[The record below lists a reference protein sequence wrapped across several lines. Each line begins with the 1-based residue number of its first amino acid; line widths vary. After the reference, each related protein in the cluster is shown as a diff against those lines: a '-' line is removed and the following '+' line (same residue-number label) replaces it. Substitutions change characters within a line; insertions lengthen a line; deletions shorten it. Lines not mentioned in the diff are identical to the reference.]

1 MTAISG
7 AAMPERS
14 IRELIEAVVRPQK
27 GPARMRIAI
36 LGEGTRGDIWPLIAL
51 GAHMT
56 RRGHEVAVVGS
67 EEFRTMAGAA
77 GSRFVALPASRS
89 AYLASDEGQ
98 RSLRRGELTQMRGT
112 QNFLRLHR
120 KGIEDA
126 LIEAAEG
133 ADVLVTGHNVQ
144 DLSQSLA
151 ITRGIPQAVVHLFPV
166 MPTAEFTAPLLTGRQ
181 LPTPALRRASHRL
194 LIHLS
199 WRGNLGANRALAQR
213 LGLARPPRSSL
224 HLCADPRTL
233 ALQAFSP
240 GVLPKPR
247 DWPDNW
253 PVTGFWQL
261 PTAVRGPLGEG
272 LPDDLAAWIDAG
284 DSPVF
289 LGFGSMPI
297 LDPGG
302 FLSMATEVTRS
313 LGVRAVV
320 NMPLAD
326 GGASSA
332 DQPEHL
338 RTVGA
343 VDHERLLRR
352 CSAAVHHGGAGTLAA
367 SLRAGLPTMVCSV
380 WADQPFWGRRIETL
394 GAGAH
399 VPFKRLDAHELEAGL
414 RRLLSD
420 PVRERAAALGEEIR
434 AEGDGTE
441 VAAQLL
447 DDWLGTARP
456 ILTRQDGSLA

>member
-1 MTAISG
+1 
-7 AAMPERS
+7 
-14 IRELIEAVVRPQK
+14 
-27 GPARMRIAI
+27 MRIAI

-126 LIEAAEG
+126 LIDATEG
-133 ADVLVTGHNVQ
+133 ADALVTGHNVQ
-144 DLSQSLA
+144 DLAQSLA
-151 ITRGIPQAVVHLFPV
+151 ITRGIPQAVVHLFPLV
-166 MPTAEFTAPLLTGRQ
+166 PTAEFTPPLLTARQ

-194 LIHLS
+194 LIHLW
-199 WRGNLGANRALAQR
+199 WRGNLDAKRAFAKR
-213 LGLARPPRSSL
+213 LGLSRPPRSSL
-224 HLCADPRTL
+224 HLCTDPRTL
-233 ALQAFSP
+233 VLQAFSP
-240 GVLPKPR
+240 SVLPKPR

-284 DSPVF
+284 EPPVF
-289 LGFGSMPI
+289 LGLGSMPM
-297 LDPGG
+297 LDPEG
-302 FLSMATEVTRS
+302 FLAMATEVTRS

-320 NMPLAD
+320 NMPLGRRRRI
-326 GGASSA
+326 GGRPARAPANGRRGRSRAPSPALLGGRAS
-332 DQPEHL
+332 
-338 RTVGA
+338 
-343 VDHERLLRR
+343 RR
-352 CSAAVHHGGAGTLAA
+352 RRHARRLAA
-367 SLRAGLPTMVCSV
+367 GGLADDGLLGLGRPAVLGQARRDARRRRARAVQASRPL
-380 WADQPFWGRRIETL
+380 
-394 GAGAH
+394 
-399 VPFKRLDAHELEAGL
+399 ELEAGL
-414 RRLLSD
+414 RKLLSD
-420 PVRERAAALGEEIR
+420 PVRERAAQLGAAIR

-441 VAAQLL
+441 RAAQLL
-447 DDWLGTARP
+447 DDWLCTARTY
-456 ILTRQDGSLA
+456 LELQQDSSLALQQLDRKPDVRRACID

>member
-1 MTAISG
+1 
-7 AAMPERS
+7 
-14 IRELIEAVVRPQK
+14 V
-27 GPARMRIAI
+27 RIAI

-89 AYLASDEGQ
+89 TYLASDEGQ

-112 QNFLRLHR
+112 QKFLRLHR

-126 LIEAAEG
+126 LIDAAEG

-144 DLSQSLA
+144 DLAQSLA
-151 ITRGIPQAVVHLFPV
+151 IARGIPQAVVHLFPV

-194 LIHLS
+194 LIHLW
-199 WRGNLGANRALAQR
+199 WRGNLDANRALAHR
-213 LGLARPPRSSL
+213 LGFARPPRSSL
-224 HLCADPRTL
+224 HLCTDPRTL
-233 ALQAFSP
+233 VLQAFSP
-240 GVLPKPR
+240 SVLPKPR
-247 DWPDNW
+247 DWGDNW

-272 LPDDLAAWIDAG
+272 LPGDLAAWIDAG
-284 DSPVF
+284 ESPVF
-289 LGFGSMPI
+289 LGFGSMPV
-297 LDPGG
+297 LDPDG
-302 FLSMATEVTRS
+302 LLAMAAEVTRS

-320 NMPLAD
+320 NMPSTD
-326 GGASSA
+326 RGASA
-332 DQPEHL
+332 AGQPEHL

-380 WADQPFWGRRIETL
+380 WADQPFWGRRVETL

-399 VPFKRLDAHELEAGL
+399 VPFKRLDRSTLEAGI
-414 RRLLSD
+414 RKLLSD
-420 PVRERAAALGEEIR
+420 PVREHAAQLGGAIR
-434 AEGDGTE
+434 SEGDGTE
-441 VAAQLL
+441 RAAELL
-447 DDWLGTARP
+447 DEWL
-456 ILTRQDGSLA
+456 LTSEPFATPPLG